1 VSGPLLRLGRS
12 TKQPVLSGLG
22 LTCVPEETTTLTKIC
37 EPAAYWRGATHG
49 VLMPPPS
56 VLAISTFQPTRNV
69 GSGVVGLAWHG
80 QSQKGTSEDRGADY
94 NK

>member
-1 VSGPLLRLGRS
+1 
-12 TKQPVLSGLG
+12 
-22 LTCVPEETTTLTKIC
+22 
-37 EPAAYWRGATHG
+37 
-49 VLMPPPS
+49 MPPPS